1 MPLEL
6 PVIVSV
12 NVHAATDEVARS
24 AKVEEALPPAGG
36 VTLVGEN
43 VAVTPSGRPE
53 MLRLVAALNPFTL
66 PTVTVAE
73 PVLLG
78 VRVRAGGTTFNVK
91 SWDCGVTLSGGTS
104 VKIPAPKKNAA

>member
-1 MPLEL
+1 MPPEA
-6 PVIVSV
+6 PVTVRLKVPAAAVDETASV
-12 NVHAATDEVARS
+12 N
-24 AKVEEALPPAGG
+24 VEEALPPAAG

-104 VKIPAPKKNAA
+104 VKI